1 MKRLL
6 PAYIA
11 VLCANTFA
19 QVVSSHT
26 SAVISVRTAVIGAS
40 ADFVEVEVTVPLEKA
55 LLHLRGI
62 KPLRSHSRSGL
73 SIIEFEVDKNRA
85 CETLSNTVAVIAHV
99 RKELPATVQEP
110 LVAVSPQIACS

>member
-11 VLCANTFA
+11 VLCANAFA

-40 ADFVEVEVTVPLEKA
+40 AEVVEAEVTVPLEKA
-55 LLHLRGI
+55 LLHLRGT
-62 KPLRSHSRSGL
+62 KPLRSQSRSEL
-73 SIIEFEVDKNRA
+73 SLIEFEVENTRA
-85 CETLSNTVAVIAHV
+85 CEALANTVAAIAHV
-99 RKELPATVQEP
+99 RRALPATIQEP